1 MTENTAM
8 IVSNSPISPQ
18 EHIFCIDS
26 VMMNQPGKK
35 SMFRGTLAFP
45 KPTSTLVSVQ
55 VIKSMFINFASS
67 K

>member
-1 MTENTAM
+1 M

-18 EHIFCIDS
+18 EHIFCINS
-26 VMMNQPGKK
+26 VVMNQPGKK

-55 VIKSMFINFASS
+55 VIKSMFIYFASS
-67 K
+67 KKTIP